1 MIKYKSYIYSGIG
14 IPFVALL
21 VSILFYFI
29 AIAFFVDWV
38 SWIVISFGIALF
50 VYSFKWI
57 NNEMFDIYFKENE
70 IEIKYVYGK
79 KIQIINYQDLI
90 KYTFIETSKS
100 SNNSFKTKDFHFVF
114 NRVVGNNHFI
124 EFYKFLKSKNEN
136 LEIEIFP
143 LSSNLEYLRQQE
155 FGLSYRKIL
164 KETL

>member
-38 SWIVISFGIALF
+38 SWIVISFGIVLF

-57 NNEMFDIYFKENE
+57 KNEMFDIYFKENE

-114 NRVVGNNHFI
+114 NRVVSNNQFI